1 MSFATIARTIWD
13 ADMRRLNPSEQH
25 VLLYLHT
32 CPSSASEG
40 LFPIAPGLIALD
52 TGLKVAEVL
61 GTLQR
66 LEEAGYLT
74 YDIHA
79 EMVLLRKSLEY
90 QPLNKKGDKRIS
102 GAVSRVR
109 GLKPNAQLMT
119 DFYNI
124 AQTTSPVL
132 AEALRDELPHM
143 FLEVAPNTQERLRG
157 EAEFERRLHAQERNA
172 TEW

>member
-1 MSFATIARTIWD
+1 M
-13 ADMRRLNPSEQH
+13 
-25 VLLYLHT
+25 
-32 CPSSASEG
+32 
-40 LFPIAPGLIALD
+40 
-52 TGLKVAEVL
+52 L

-74 YDIHA
+74 YDTHA

-109 GLKPNAQLMT
+109 GLKPNAQLMS